1 MDCVSGKRRFKEK
14 LKAFHDITFPAT
26 LKAIKH
32 RHHLSK
38 GNISLW
44 RNIPVPSP
52 QFHLA
57 LRLCFGKLNA
67 TSKVLHQ
74 LLAAGAD
81 PALRAGPERWTSW
94 EVAEACWAMLNSF
107 VSHLHLHSPPSS
119 LAHVR
124 LRPGKANLE
133 TLHNFKYLKSV
144 KFISFFPWGAL
155 LHLVNGKKVLGYLG
169 CNRCKGL
176 SMPNLSVWE
185 ALGFPEISTFLKQQ
199 PRPK

>member
-1 MDCVSGKRRFKEK
+1 MDCVSGKRRLKEK
-14 LKAFHDITFPAT
+14 LKTFHDITFPAT
-26 LKAIKH
+26 LEAIKH

-44 RNIPVPSP
+44 WNIPVTSP

-107 VSHLHLHSPPSS
+107 DAHLHLHSPPSS
-119 LAHVR
+119 LSHHFVR
-124 LRPGKANLE
+124 LRWLRRPKTNLE
-133 TLHNFKYLKSV
+133 TLHSLKYLKM
-144 KFISFFPWGAL
+144 
-155 LHLVNGKKVLGYLG
+155 
-169 CNRCKGL
+169 CKGYVIF
-176 SMPNLSVWE
+176 SMGRLAASCQRQESSGLP
-185 ALGFPEISTFLKQQ
+185 GMQFL
-199 PRPK
+199 RPC